1 MSKYILFTKAF
12 WADTAE
18 RTVATAAQAVAATW
32 GADQVFPNALNLDYK
47 VLAGVTAG
55 GALAALVKQLAKLGI
70 TAQVPAPVETAKR
83 SGGDVELRSPEQ
95 APPANVEVAA
105 LPGYSDADAPVTDET
120 VYND

>member
-1 MSKYILFTKAF
+1 MTYVLFTRAF

-47 VLAGVTAG
+47 VLAGVAAG
-55 GALAALVKQLAKLGI
+55 GALAALVKQLAKLGLS
-70 TAQVPAPVETAKR
+70 AQVVDPAQVEPLKKSGGDIEDVPAP
-83 SGGDVELRSPEQ
+83 
-95 APPANVEVAA
+95 A
-105 LPGYSDADAPVTDET
+105 LPGYTSVVETAPVTDET